1 MKAFLF
7 AGALLAS
14 CGAGAATPDAARTEI
29 LHLLGAVEA
38 SQCKF
43 NRNGSWHDA
52 KAARAHL
59 EKKFAYLDKKDLVPD
74 SERFIERG
82 ATSSSASGKPYL
94 MQCGGAKPVTSA
106 EWLTAELTRYR
117 KK

>member
-1 MKAFLF
+1 MKAMLI

-14 CGAGAATPDAARTEI
+14 CGASAATPQAARTEI
-29 LHLLGAVEA
+29 RHLLGAVET

-43 NRNGSWHDA
+43 NRNGSWHEA

-74 SERFIERG
+74 AERFIERG
-82 ATSSSASGKPYL
+82 ASSSSASGKPYL
-94 MQCGGAKPVTSA
+94 MQCGGARPVTSA
-106 EWLTAELTRYR
+106 EWLSAELKRFR
-117 KK
+117 QK

>member
-1 MKAFLF
+1 MKCIVLA
-7 AGALLAS
+7 ATLLA
-14 CGAGAATPDAARTEI
+14 AGWASAATPPATRAEI
-29 LHLLGAVEA
+29 AHLLGAVEA

-74 SERFIERG
+74 TERFIERG
-82 ATSSSASGKPYL
+82 ATGSSTSGKPYL
-94 MQCGGAKPVTSA
+94 MQCAGARPVTSA
-106 EWLTAELTRYR
+106 EWLTAELARHR